1 MEQLLRETKIVCVI
15 VTFRPEA
22 AVLQR
27 LLLALLEQV
36 GHVVIADNGSES
48 VLTGILRAF
57 PSGGISVVDMGGNQG
72 IAAGINRGV
81 EAALALEATHL
92 LFSDQDSLP
101 ALDMVENLFHACTFL
116 ERNGQKVAAVGPRYL
131 DDRADNLP
139 PFIRVE
145 GLRLLRLSCTSD
157 SVVVPVDYL
166 ITSGSLIPVEAW
178 AAIGRMEE
186 QMFIDYVDI
195 EWGMRA
201 KVRGYHCF
209 GVCGAKMGHVLGEE
223 PILFCGVKIPV
234 HSPLRHYYLF
244 RNAVWLYRQPWV
256 RWNWKVVDGWRLLLK
271 FGFYSLITPPRW
283 LHFQS
288 MVRGLW
294 HGLIGRMGRLD
305 V

>member
-1 MEQLLRETKIVCVI
+1 MEQQLCAAKVVGVI
-15 VTFRPEA
+15 VAFRPEVVA
-22 AVLQR
+22 LQR
-27 LLLALLEQV
+27 LLMALLKQV
-36 GHVVIADNGSES
+36 DHVVIADNGSEF
-48 VLTGILRAF
+48 VLAEVLRAF
-57 PSGGISVVDMGGNQG
+57 PSRWISVVDMGGNQG
-72 IAAGINRGV
+72 IAAGLNRGV
-81 EAALALEATHL
+81 EAALALGATHL

-101 ALDMVENLFHACTFL
+101 ALDMVEKLYQACML
-116 ERNGQKVAAVGPRYL
+116 LKKNGEKVAAVGPRYL

-145 GLRLLRLSCTSD
+145 GLRLLRLSCASD

-166 ITSGSLIPVEAW
+166 ITSGSLISVEAW
-178 AAIGRMEE
+178 SVIGCMEE

-201 KVRGYHCF
+201 RVRGYRCF

-223 PILFCGVKIPV
+223 PILFFGIKIPV

-256 RWNWKVVDGWRLLLK
+256 RWNWKMVDGWRLLLK
-271 FGFYSLITPPRW
+271 FGFYSLITPPRG
-283 LHFQS
+283 LHFRS

-305 V
+305 I